1 MQMTHYAHI
10 ENEQA
15 YEAAIARRIKAN
27 ARKSA
32 IHRWYA
38 QHADAHRLQH
48 WLNATGEFAG
58 HTERDPRCVE
68 VLDQNDELSYV
79 DHNENAAGWNSCNCK
94 WVANPVTKFNNSP
107 FLVKLRDQLCE
118 WGSLSEKQTQ
128 AVRDSL
134 ARAEGFIVK
143 NSEERERRLTTDR
156 ASSQHVGTVGERREF
171 DLTVER
177 TFSFDGQFGTTYINI
192 CRDADQN
199 VIVYKGSKP
208 FEREAQLRVKATIKA
223 HDLRDEVAQTLIS
236 RPTIIQA

>member
-1 MQMTHYAHI
+1 MAHYAHI

-15 YEAAIARRIKAN
+15 YEAAIARRIKNN
-27 ARKSA
+27 ARKGA
-32 IHRWYA
+32 IKRWYA
-38 QHADAHRLQH
+38 QHADAQRLEN
-48 WLNATGEFAG
+48 WLEASFEFG
-58 HTERDPRCVE
+58 GRTERDPRCVE
-68 VLDQNDELSYV
+68 VLDQHGQLSYV
-79 DHNENAAGWNSCNCK
+79 EHNENAAGWNSCNCK
-94 WVANPVTKFNNSP
+94 WVANPLTKFNNSP
-107 FLVKLRDQLCE
+107 FLDKLRDQLRE

-143 NSEERERRLTTDR
+143 NSEERERRLTADR
-156 ASSQHVGTVGERREF
+156 ASSKHVGTVGERREF

-177 TFSFDGQFGTTYINI
+177 TFSFDGHFGTTYINI

-199 VIVYKGSKP
+199 VIVYKGSNA
-208 FEREAQLRVKATIKA
+208 FEHGAQLRVKATIKA